1 MLKMF
6 IAPIKA
12 MGREEKKNLLFLT
25 LAYFFALMSYSIIRS
40 SSDAFFIQLQG
51 AKNWPWASF
60 YSVITLSLCV
70 FIFSK
75 IQKKIGVKKL
85 YIGVS
90 IFSAIY
96 FCSSAFALKAELKAF
111 SYMIYIWKE
120 CYSVILVHF
129 CLAFFN
135 THFSYDLARSLLGPF
150 AAIASTGPIVG
161 GLLVSFATRH
171 IGIFWLVLIG
181 VMFCLIT
188 SLCFAMLTEQPAST
202 RVERRLETTP
212 LASVKGLWPYLT
224 GIIGTIIIT
233 QFVINVLS
241 FRFNLMV
248 QENFASM
255 VDKTVFFGRVYTIIN
270 VATLF
275 ILSILT
281 PLALKNTSLRT
292 NHFTVV
298 GIYLVGI
305 LPVIFFQGHL
315 LGAMATVF
323 IASKAIDYSFF
334 GTIKEMLYY
343 PLNEYQK
350 YGAKYIV
357 DMVMYRGSKGLV
369 SLFLAY
375 VQNFRVLN
383 ILLALACLFWLAI
396 VVHLFRLREKL
407 LCNAR

>member
-1 MLKMF
+1 
-6 IAPIKA
+6 
-12 MGREEKKNLLFLT
+12 
-25 LAYFFALMSYSIIRS
+25 
-40 SSDAFFIQLQG
+40 
-51 AKNWPWASF
+51 
-60 YSVITLSLCV
+60 
-70 FIFSK
+70 
-75 IQKKIGVKKL
+75 
-85 YIGVS
+85 
-90 IFSAIY
+90 
-96 FCSSAFALKAELKAF
+96 
-111 SYMIYIWKE
+111 
-120 CYSVILVHF
+120 
-129 CLAFFN
+129 
-135 THFSYDLARSLLGPF
+135 
-150 AAIASTGPIVG
+150 
-161 GLLVSFATRH
+161 
-171 IGIFWLVLIG
+171 
-181 VMFCLIT
+181 
-188 SLCFAMLTEQPAST
+188 MLTEQANT

-233 QFVINVLS
+233 QFVINVSS
-241 FRFNLMV
+241 FRLNLMV
-248 QENFASM
+248 QEHFASM

-323 IASKAIDYSFF
+323 ITSKAIDYSFF

-343 PLNEYQK
+343 PLNKYQK
-350 YGAKYIV
+350 YGAKYII
-357 DMVMYRGSKGLV
+357 DMVMYRCSKGLI

-383 ILLALACLFWLAI
+383 ILLALACLFWLTI
-396 VVHLFRLREKL
+396 VLYLFRLREKL
-407 LCNAR
+407 LCKTR